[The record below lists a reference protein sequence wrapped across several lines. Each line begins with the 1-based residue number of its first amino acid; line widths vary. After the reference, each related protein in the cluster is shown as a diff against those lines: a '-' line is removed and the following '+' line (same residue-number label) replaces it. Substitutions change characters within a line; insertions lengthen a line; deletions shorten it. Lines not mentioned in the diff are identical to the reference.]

1 MAVSSAATIAQ
12 TAGDEKR
19 GGELGGEAGE
29 V

>member
-1 MAVSSAATIAQ
+1 MSDIERDIELAD
-12 TAGDEKR
+12 GGGEER